1 MQDVF
6 NPHFL
11 SLSHQILGSKARV
24 FSASGGRR
32 ATDWAMGTQC
42 PLQKHAVLQELSC
55 GFLTYYF
62 AFIEVSA
69 VQ

>member
-1 MQDVF
+1 MSLIRI
-6 NPHFL
+6 FL
-11 SLSHQILGSKARV
+11 AFLTRFWVQRLGFSLLA
-24 FSASGGRR
+24 AGGEPL
-32 ATDWAMGTQC
+32 TGPQVGTQC